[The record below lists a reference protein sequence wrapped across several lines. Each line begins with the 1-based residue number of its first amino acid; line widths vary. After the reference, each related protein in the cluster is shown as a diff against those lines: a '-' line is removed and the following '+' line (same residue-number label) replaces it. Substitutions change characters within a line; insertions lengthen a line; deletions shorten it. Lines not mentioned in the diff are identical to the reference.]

1 MHFVDAQIVGEA
13 GVTMYDSINRCA
25 CMSTYIHTL
34 TDMHM
39 RCMCMFMHAVLMYS
53 GYKIIFIVCLL
64 LAIHKYIHIHT
75 YIFTCIHTQSYV
87 YTVHTQFTYTPYIH
101 ADISM
106 YIHTHTPSWLV

>member
-39 RCMCMFMHAVLMYS
+39 RCMCMFMHAVPMYS

-64 LAIHKYIHIHT
+64 LAVHKYIIHMHTYTYAYIHIRSLHIHSLH
-75 YIFTCIHTQSYV
+75 IHFT
-87 YTVHTQFTYTPYIH
+87 YIH
-101 ADISM
+101 ADIHM
-106 YIHTHTPSWLV
+106 YIHTHTLSWLV